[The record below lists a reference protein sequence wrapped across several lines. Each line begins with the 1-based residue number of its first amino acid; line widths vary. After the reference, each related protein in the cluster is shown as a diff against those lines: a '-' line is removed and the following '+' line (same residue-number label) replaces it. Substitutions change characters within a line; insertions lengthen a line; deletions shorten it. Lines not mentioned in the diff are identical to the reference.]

1 MSSFR
6 YQDAAAFLLNLA
18 RLAIN
23 FFPSL
28 VLFLFAV
35 FCLLRVEIVCEH
47 DKNLIFF
54 RLSLSLTLFSLLN

>member
-6 YQDAAAFLLNLA
+6 YQDAAAFILNLA

-23 FFPSL
+23 FFPSRS
-28 VLFLFAV
+28 VLLFSV

-54 RLSLSLTLFSLLN
+54 SFVSLTLFSLPN